1 MLSLLIR
8 FASACYSKQIVYYQ
22 KLGIRMTTK
31 RWIVL
36 SIFCTATVVA
46 MALAPLPAEATR
58 RAPAAFDAADKDFI
72 ALREAALRGGAGDV
86 GRLAA
91 RLTDYPV
98 PSYIEYYK
106 LYSRLASASEGEIRN
121 FLSRYEGTA
130 IGDRLRND
138 WLLRIGRARDWRLF
152 DEQYPKFV
160 LNDDTQLKCY
170 ALSSKIAKGENVAQ
184 AAQELLI
191 QPKAYGEGC
200 VDLIDRLQREKQF
213 SEADVW
219 TQIRLAVELGV
230 PGTAKRIAA
239 FTNVSEKQLSLAID
253 KPNTI
258 IDQGVSGSRSARE
271 LFVIA
276 IGRMARTD
284 IGRAVSTLERA
295 QTRLSGEELATAW
308 SQIALRASL
317 ALSKEAAQ
325 YWRRSWG
332 ASLSQEG
339 YQWRA
344 RSALREA
351 DWPMV
356 AKAIDA
362 MPAGLQKDPAWIYWR
377 GRALL
382 AASATDEAH
391 KYFQLIAGQHN
402 FYGILAMEEL
412 GLKVAPLPRPQQP
425 KADEL
430 AEASNNPGL
439 RHALKFYEIGLRF
452 EGNREWNWQLRKMN
466 ERQLLA
472 TAEFARRS
480 EVLDRMVTTADRA
493 KVELDLTQRYPTP
506 YDDIMQ
512 AATRPIGLD
521 KAWAYGLIRQES
533 RFILSARSHVGAS
546 GLMQIMPTTATYVAR
561 KIGMTGFS
569 LNNLN
574 DINTNI
580 TLGTQYLNMV
590 LANLGGS
597 QTLATAAYNAGPGRP
612 RQWRSTLSQ
621 PVEGAIFAE
630 TIPFTET
637 RVYVKNVM
645 ANTTW
650 YAAMFENKPQSMK
663 TRLGM
668 VTPRDAALAELGD
681 LP

>member
-1 MLSLLIR
+1 MTKRSWI
-8 FASACYSKQIVYYQ
+8 A
-22 KLGIRMTTK
+22 LGI
-31 RWIVL
+31 
-36 SIFCTATVVA
+36 FCAVATAT
-46 MALAPLPAEATR
+46 MLPSSADAAR
-58 RAPAAFDAADKDFI
+58 RAPLALNAADADFV
-72 ALREAALRGGAGDV
+72 ALREASLRGDMGEAGRISA
-86 GRLAA
+86 RLA
-91 RLTDYPV
+91 DYPLQ
-98 PSYIEYYK
+98 SYVEYYR
-106 LYSRLASASEGEIRN
+106 LYPRLASAPEGEVRS
-121 FLSRYEGTA
+121 FLSKHEGTA

-138 WLLRIGRARDWRLF
+138 WLLVIGRARDWRLF

-170 ALSSKIAKGENVAQ
+170 TLSSKMAKGENVAK
-184 AAQELLI
+184 AAQDLLI
-191 QPKAYGEGC
+191 QPKAYGEAC
-200 VDLIDRLQREKQF
+200 VDLIGRLQREKQF

-219 TQIRLAVELGV
+219 KQVRLSVEFGV
-230 PGTAKRIAA
+230 PATARRIAA
-239 FTNVSEKQLSLAID
+239 FTDVSEKQLVQAID
-253 KPNTI
+253 KPNVI
-258 IDQGVSGSRSARE
+258 IDQGASGSKAAHE
-271 LFVIA
+271 LLIIA
-276 IGRMARTD
+276 IGRLARTD
-284 IGRAVSTLERA
+284 VERAAKALERI
-295 QTRLSGEELATAW
+295 QSRLSGEELAAAW
-308 SQIALRASL
+308 AQLALPASL
-317 ALSKEAAQ
+317 SLSKDAAA
-325 YWRRSWG
+325 YWRKSWG
-332 ASLSQEG
+332 AFLSQEG
-339 YQWRA
+339 YQWRVRA
-344 RSALREA
+344 ALREA

-356 AKAIDA
+356 TKAIES
-362 MPAGLQKDPAWIYWR
+362 MPPDLQKDPAWIYWR

-382 AASATDEAH
+382 AAGTAEEAH

-412 GLKVAPLPRPQQP
+412 GLKVSPLPRPQPP
-425 KADEL
+425 KADEI

-439 RHALKFYEIGLRF
+439 RNALKFFDMELRF

-472 TAEFARRS
+472 TAEFARRN
-480 EVLDRMVTTADRA
+480 EVLDRMVTTADRT

-512 AATRPIGLD
+512 TATRPIGLD
-521 KAWAYGLIRQES
+521 KAWVYGLIRQES
-533 RFILSARSHVGAS
+533 RFIRSARSHVGAS
-546 GLMQIMPTTATYVAR
+546 GLMQIMPGTATYVAR
-561 KIGMTGFS
+561 KIGMAGFTLS
-569 LNNLN
+569 SLN
-574 DINTNI
+574 DIKTNI

-612 RQWRSTLSQ
+612 RQWRSTLSK

-637 RVYVKNVM
+637 RTYVKNVM

-668 VTPRDAALAELGD
+668 VTPRDANLAELGD

>member
-1 MLSLLIR
+1 MTKKSWI
-8 FASACYSKQIVYYQ
+8 A
-22 KLGIRMTTK
+22 LGI
-31 RWIVL
+31 
-36 SIFCTATVVA
+36 FCAVATAMMMPSSA
-46 MALAPLPAEATR
+46 DAGR
-58 RAPAAFDAADKDFI
+58 RAPVALNAADADFI
-72 ALREAALRGGAGDV
+72 ALREAALRGDMGEAG
-86 GRLAA
+86 RISA
-91 RLTDYPV
+91 RLSDYPV
-98 PSYIEYYK
+98 QSYIEYYR
-106 LYSRLASASEGEIRN
+106 LYPRLASAPEGEVRS
-121 FLSRYEGTA
+121 FLSKHEGTA

-138 WLLRIGRARDWRLF
+138 WLLLIGRARDWRLF
-152 DEQYPKFV
+152 DEQYPLFV

-170 ALSSKIAKGENVAQ
+170 ALLSKLSKGEKVAK
-184 AAQELLI
+184 AAQDLLV
-191 QPKAYGEGC
+191 QPKAYGEAC
-200 VDLIDRLQREKQF
+200 VDLIGRLHREKQF
-213 SEADVW
+213 SETDVW
-219 TQIRLAVELGV
+219 KQIRLSVEFGV
-230 PGTAKRIAA
+230 PGTARRIAA
-239 FTNVSEKQLSLAID
+239 FTEVSEKQLVQAID
-253 KPNTI
+253 KPNVI
-258 IDQGVSGSRSARE
+258 IDQGATGSRAARE
-271 LFVIA
+271 LFIIA
-276 IGRMARTD
+276 IGRLARTD
-284 IGRAVSTLERA
+284 VERAAKVLERM
-295 QTRLSGEELATAW
+295 QTRLSGEELAAAW
-308 SQIALRASL
+308 AQIALPASL
-317 ALSKEAAQ
+317 SLSKDAAP
-325 YWRRSWG
+325 YWRKSWG
-332 ASLSQEG
+332 ALLSQEG

-344 RSALREA
+344 RAALREA

-356 AKAIDA
+356 AKAIES
-362 MPAGLQKDPAWIYWR
+362 MPPDLQKDPTWIYWR

-382 AASATDEAH
+382 AAGAAEDAH

-412 GLKVAPLPRPQQP
+412 GLKVAPLPRPQPP
-425 KADEL
+425 KADEI

-439 RHALKFYEIGLRF
+439 RHALKFLDMELRF

-480 EVLDRMVTTADRA
+480 EVLDRMVTTADRT

-512 AATRPIGLD
+512 NATRPIGLD
-521 KAWAYGLIRQES
+521 KAWVYGLIRQES
-533 RFILSARSHVGAS
+533 RFIRAARSQVGAS
-546 GLMQIMPTTATYVAR
+546 GLMQIMPATATYVAR
-561 KIGMTGFS
+561 KIGMSGFS
-569 LNNLN
+569 LSTLN
-574 DINTNI
+574 DIKTNI

-612 RQWRSTLSQ
+612 RQWRSTLSK

-645 ANTTW
+645 SNTTW

-668 VTPRDAALAELGD
+668 VTPRDANLAELGD

>member
-1 MLSLLIR
+1 MTKKSWI
-8 FASACYSKQIVYYQ
+8 A
-22 KLGIRMTTK
+22 LGI
-31 RWIVL
+31 
-36 SIFCTATVVA
+36 FCAVATAMMMPSSA
-46 MALAPLPAEATR
+46 DAGR
-58 RAPAAFDAADKDFI
+58 RAPVALNAADADFI
-72 ALREAALRGGAGDV
+72 ALREAALRGDMGEAG
-86 GRLAA
+86 RISA
-91 RLTDYPV
+91 RLSDYPV
-98 PSYIEYYK
+98 QSYIEYYR
-106 LYSRLASASEGEIRN
+106 LYPRLASAPEGEVRS
-121 FLSRYEGTA
+121 FLSKHEGTA

-138 WLLRIGRARDWRLF
+138 WLLLIGRARDWRLF
-152 DEQYPKFV
+152 DEQYPLFV

-170 ALSSKIAKGENVAQ
+170 ALLSKLSKGEKVAK
-184 AAQELLI
+184 AAQDLLV
-191 QPKAYGEGC
+191 QPKAYGEAC
-200 VDLIDRLQREKQF
+200 VDLIGRLHREKQF
-213 SEADVW
+213 SETDVW
-219 TQIRLAVELGV
+219 KQIRLSVEFGV
-230 PGTAKRIAA
+230 PGTARRIAA
-239 FTNVSEKQLSLAID
+239 FTEVSEKQLVQAID
-253 KPNTI
+253 KPNVI
-258 IDQGVSGSRSARE
+258 IDQGATGSRVARE
-271 LFVIA
+271 LFIIA
-276 IGRMARTD
+276 IGRLARTD
-284 IGRAVSTLERA
+284 VERAAKVLERM
-295 QTRLSGEELATAW
+295 QTRLSGEELAAAW
-308 SQIALRASL
+308 AQIALPASL
-317 ALSKEAAQ
+317 SLSKDAAP
-325 YWRRSWG
+325 YWRKSWG
-332 ASLSQEG
+332 ALLSQEG

-344 RSALREA
+344 RAALREA

-356 AKAIDA
+356 AKAIES
-362 MPAGLQKDPAWIYWR
+362 MPPDLQKDPTWIYWR

-382 AASATDEAH
+382 AAGAAEDAH

-412 GLKVAPLPRPQQP
+412 GLKVAPLPRPQPP
-425 KADEL
+425 KADEI

-439 RHALKFYEIGLRF
+439 RHALKFLDMELRF

-480 EVLDRMVTTADRA
+480 EVLDRMVTTADRT

-512 AATRPIGLD
+512 NATRPIGLD
-521 KAWAYGLIRQES
+521 KAWVYGLIRQES
-533 RFILSARSHVGAS
+533 RFIRAARSQVGAS
-546 GLMQIMPTTATYVAR
+546 GLMQIMPATATYVAR
-561 KIGMTGFS
+561 KIGMSGFS
-569 LNNLN
+569 LSTLN
-574 DINTNI
+574 DIKTNI

-612 RQWRSTLSQ
+612 RQWRSTLSK

-645 ANTTW
+645 SNTTW

-668 VTPRDAALAELGD
+668 VTPRDANLAELGD